1 MNIVY
6 NCNDAYAVHT
16 AVSIAS
22 LFGNNRD
29 AGCIAVYILGNGL
42 SDESMERFAELA
54 ARYTADGKA
63 RSIEVIELK
72 DYAGLLS
79 MLFGGKVDAGS
90 FDITVLARLFAP
102 SHLPDSVERYL
113 YLDADTVVL
122 GNISGLYELPL
133 EGRVCA
139 MAAEPTIYEATRE
152 ALGISRGMPYFNSG
166 VILVDRLAW
175 EKEQITGRCI
185 DYFTSIGRKGLAFPD
200 QDILNY
206 VLKGRVSL
214 IAPKYNFFS
223 NYHYRSYRS
232 LTAQAEWYGT
242 VKFCDGQS
250 EITDNEAAYNDARQK
265 PCIVHFAGAERPWY
279 RGCFNPYRHE
289 YEHYLELTP
298 WKGTKKQTGH
308 ELYMFMYH
316 CMNLVTAVC
325 PGIRQLISVMYIS
338 FRYNRKLQ

>member
-16 AVSIAS
+16 AVSIVS
-22 LFGNNRD
+22 LFENNSSVD
-29 AGCIAVYILGNGL
+29 CIAVYILGNGL
-42 SDESMERFAELA
+42 SDESKRRFSELA
-54 ARYTADGKA
+54 GRYTKEGRP
-63 RSIEVIELK
+63 RSIEIIELN
-72 DYAGLLS
+72 DYAGLLG

-122 GNISGLYELPL
+122 GSISRLYELTL
-133 EGRVCA
+133 DGRVCA

-152 ALGISRGMPYFNSG
+152 ALGIGRGMPYFNSG
-166 VILVDRLAW
+166 VILVDRLRW
-175 EKEQITGRCI
+175 EEEQVTGKCI
-185 DYFTSIGRKGLAFPD
+185 DYFTSIGRRGLDFPD

-206 VLKGRVSL
+206 VLKGRVKV
-214 IAPKYNFFS
+214 IEPKYNFFS

-232 LTAQAEWYGT
+232 LTAQAEWYAGL
-242 VKFCDGQS
+242 KLDDGVP
-250 EITDNEAAYNDARQK
+250 DNEAVYNDARNH

-279 RGCFNPYRHE
+279 RGSRNPYRHE
-289 YEHYLELTP
+289 YMHYLELTP
-298 WKGTKKQTGH
+298 WKGTGQQTGH
-308 ELYMFMYH
+308 ELYMLMYH

-325 PGIRQLISVMYIS
+325 PGIRQLISVMYLS